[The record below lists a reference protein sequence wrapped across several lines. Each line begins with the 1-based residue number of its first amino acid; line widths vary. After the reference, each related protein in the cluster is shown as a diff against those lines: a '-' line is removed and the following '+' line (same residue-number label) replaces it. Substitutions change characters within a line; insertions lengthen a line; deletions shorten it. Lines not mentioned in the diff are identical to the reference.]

1 MKPNDNSPLN
11 LCDSSGLL
19 LTKVYL
25 RVRLSRC
32 DLLLLLTF
40 PAARAT
46 TFFRASRRRLGR
58 GFAADELDQGH
69 LCRIP
74 VANP

>member
-46 TFFRASRRRLGR
+46 TFFRAG
-58 GFAADELDQGH
+58 
-69 LCRIP
+69 
-74 VANP
+74 